1 MTYASAILND
11 FSRRSL
17 LSAARRQAIR
27 LAFIFNSKIAT
38 KIILCFGSIIAI
50 GLLVGVT
57 TFVSL
62 SRIGTAETWTT
73 HTYEVL
79 AETEQ
84 LTATIMRQASAVRA
98 DRIIG
103 DHALRDRSDA
113 ANAMLDAQVRGLLR
127 LTADNASQQ
136 VRLGALSGLI
146 GDWRKL
152 LGAHDGRTTT
162 DRVAAIASEEKLLAR
177 LGAALKAIRAEEER
191 LLAIRAQVGDAAF
204 ASGYLVS
211 VCGPLVALLVAVG
224 LGWALHGAIAR
235 PLAGL
240 TEVTRRLTAGD
251 TAVRIPANDRRDEIG
266 ALSRALEIFRDAMI
280 EAQGLR
286 DAQRASERRGEDER
300 ARLTSAMADR
310 FEAVVGD
317 IVQAVSASAGEMQSS
332 AAALLERAQW
342 TSREVETVAATT
354 KTASATMQVVAG
366 GTRHLSDSVNDINM
380 RVAYSADVAHQAV
393 AEADRT
399 TCAVEGLAATARRIG
414 VIVDLINDVARQT
427 NLLALNATI
436 EAARAGTAGR
446 GFAVVATEVKALA
459 EQTAQATEDI
469 RRQIEGMQAAA
480 SGSVAAIVGIS
491 RTIGEMARV
500 TVEVSGAVE
509 TQGEATRE
517 MMSATES
524 AAEGTAAASSQ
535 LEKVSEGAVTT
546 GGAATN
552 LLAAA
557 KVLARQSAVLHD
569 ESRRFVASVR
579 AG

>member
-1 MTYASAILND
+1 MAWFIN
-11 FSRRSL
+11 RR
-17 LSAARRQAIR
+17 
-27 LAFIFNSKIAT
+27 IAT
-38 KIILCFGSIIAI
+38 KIVLCFGSIIAI
-50 GLLVGVT
+50 GLIVGAT

-62 SRIGTAETWTT
+62 SRIGTAESWTN
-73 HTYEVL
+73 HTFQVL
-79 AETEQ
+79 RATERV
-84 LTATIMRQASAVRA
+84 TATIMRQASAARAYRISGYQGLRERA
-98 DRIIG
+98 DQADAALDGQLRG
-103 DHALRDRSDA
+103 LRD
-113 ANAMLDAQVRGLLR
+113 
-127 LTADNASQQ
+127 LTADNDSQQ
-136 VRLGALSGLI
+136 VRIAELAGLI
-146 GDWRKL
+146 GGWHRMLAAHADKSIGDE
-152 LGAHDGRTTT
+152 GADIV
-162 DRVAAIASEEKLLAR
+162 DEEKLLVRVLAK
-177 LGAALKAIRAEEER
+177 LKDIAGEEER
-191 LLAIRAQVGDAAF
+191 LLLIRSQVGSEAF

-211 VCGPLVALLVAVG
+211 GVGPLLALLVAVA

-235 PLAGL
+235 PLS
-240 TEVTRRLTAGD
+240 RLTGATRALAAGD
-251 TAVRIPANDRRDEIG
+251 TAIRIPANDRNDEIG
-266 ALSRALEIFRDAMI
+266 ALSRTLEVFRDTMI
-280 EAQGLR
+280 EAQRLR
-286 DAQRASERRGEDER
+286 DAEHDAQRRGEDER

-310 FEAVVGD
+310 FEAIVGD
-317 IVQAVSASAGEMQSS
+317 IVQAVSASAGEMQTS

-354 KTASATMQVVAG
+354 KTASATMQEVAG
-366 GTRHLSDSVNDINM
+366 GTRHLSDSVSDINM

-459 EQTAQATEDI
+459 DQTAQATDDI

-480 SGSVAAIVGIS
+480 TGSVAAIGGIS

-500 TVEVSGAVE
+500 TGEVAGAVE

-517 MMSATES
+517 MMRATES

-535 LEKVSEGAVTT
+535 LEKVSEGAVIT